1 MTVDTYS
8 SIGIQSFRWNFN
20 KKNLH
25 CLTTKRCLTFP
36 EKWELYW
43 ECWSSSDLV
52 ILASVNLVISI
63 RIIQENIIQSLGVY
77 IIKSFKVDGV
87 HSALYCRMYTLNT
100 YFFLYVKSFISI
112 LVMII
117 CSADTLFILRKKQK
131 KRFKVHILL
140 YCIS

>member
-1 MTVDTYS
+1 M
-8 SIGIQSFRWNFN
+8 
-20 KKNLH
+20 
-25 CLTTKRCLTFP
+25 
-36 EKWELYW
+36 
-43 ECWSSSDLV
+43 V

-112 LVMII
+112 LAMII
-117 CSADTLFILRKKQK
+117 RSVDTHFILRKKQK
-131 KRFKVHILL
+131 KVFKVHILL
-140 YCIS
+140 YSIS

>member
-112 LVMII
+112 LVMSIR
-117 CSADTLFILRKKQK
+117 SADTPFILRKKQK
-131 KRFKVHILL
+131 KVFKLHILQYSL
-140 YCIS
+140 S